1 MYINFYYDM
10 NYKLEKFWN
19 GEGQKKLAAAIAMNY
34 KLEKF
39 WNNGKAI
46 LLEEYV

>member
-1 MYINFYYDM
+1 M

-19 GEGQKKLAAAIAMNY
+19 SLFNSPFDKATAMNY

-39 WNNGKAI
+39 WNIPRLGT
-46 LLEEYV
+46 